1 MSNTNTIKLLE
12 DARKYYLEEN
22 YEKSLKSYIQLKEIS
37 GTNIYDANIALI
49 KRKTS
54 LDLTPITLGDVFKAI
69 GIEQIYVVNLKRRP
83 DRKIKI
89 LKEFKK
95 HNLTPKFVE
104 AEDALNSEKVINNY
118 NNYISRKAG
127 SCKYSEHIEL
137 KKQNTIKRNITR
149 GAFAYNLS
157 QEKVIVDAINN
168 KYQKIA
174 VFDDDVF
181 FTSSAMSQL
190 KKFIDD
196 IKNRW
201 KICLLGASEYSDY
214 NFIKTNILNKLF
226 YSANPGK
233 TCGSF
238 GMLYSQEI
246 YNELLSVIKEADGTY
261 DNNILGYFYHKYS
274 KECLVINKNIC
285 IPSIEE
291 SNIRDD
297 KREQHSHSERMRW
310 DIGNFEEWKKPIEI
324 SIIISNVDNLK
335 YLSKL
340 NDEYNDINI
349 KIYYISKSDGL
360 RPIISGYSSLN
371 YEFLKQDIDS
381 LFYSK
386 PLDEQK
392 QILLSLGLPFSEYLF
407 IWATDEAVT
416 IDSVRAYI
424 VDDLEG
430 KEIKYFTLLKDF
442 GKKYISKF
450 SSIII
455 PSFRPAV
462 QVWPT
467 VKSAINQKKVDYE
480 VIIVNDNPQNASF
493 KKDLE
498 TLIQTEKEKYK
509 LNLPKITIVEHSI
522 NRNASA
528 GRNTGFMASEG
539 EYVFFLD
546 DDDIYEENRI
556 FNAMNKLSK
565 EKNKFQAIYCGYKG
579 TWNGHQDLSRFKEG
593 NFLDD
598 IIQLNYANH
607 YMCTN
612 TVTYHRDA
620 FASLGGFNESYR
632 RHQDLELNLRFFMKF
647 NMCSVN
653 TFDVHN
659 RPTAVDETYK
669 ASVDSLIS
677 LKTKFFNDFK
687 HLINLYDDAL
697 KQFTIQ
703 QHANDIFKRG
713 VSIEKEKEL
722 ILLFLAEV
730 IKLGK

>member
-1 MSNTNTIKLLE
+1 MSNINTIKLLE

-22 YEKSLKSYIQLKEIS
+22 YEKSLESYIQLKEIS

-95 HNLTPKFVE
+95 HNLTPKFIE
-104 AEDALNSEKVINNY
+104 AEDALNSKNVDESYTIFKNKKLDSNLFSKH
-118 NNYISRKAG
+118 ISLSR
-127 SCKYSEHIEL
+127 
-137 KKQNTIKRNITR
+137 QKRFKEVVHK

-157 QEKVIVDAINN
+157 QKKVLKDAIQK
-168 KYQKIA
+168 KYKKIA
-174 VFDDDVF
+174 IFDDDVF
-181 FTSSAMSQL
+181 FTSGIIDKL
-190 KKFIDD
+190 YKFIESIEND
-196 IKNRW
+196 W
-201 KICLLGASEYSDY
+201 KICLLGASEYADVVDY
-214 NFIKTNILNKLF
+214 TNIHSQLNF
-226 YSANPGK
+226 YHPIPDR

-238 GMLYSQEI
+238 ALLYEQSI
-246 YNELLSVIKEADGTY
+246 FNELLTTLDSNEGTY
-261 DNNILGYFYHKYS
+261 DNTILGYFYHKYN
-274 KECLVINKNIC
+274 KKCFVISPNVC
-285 IPSIEE
+285 IPCIEE
-291 SNIRDD
+291 SNIRES
-297 KREQHSHSERMRW
+297 KREQYSHSERMGW

-324 SIIISNVDNLK
+324 SIIISNIDNLK

-340 NDEYNDINI
+340 NNEYNDINV
-349 KIYYISKSDGL
+349 KIYYISKNDGI
-360 RPIISGYSSLN
+360 RPIISGYSSLD
-371 YEFLKQDIDS
+371 YEFLKQDIDT

-386 PLDEQK
+386 SLDEQK

-407 IWATDEAVT
+407 IWSTDEAVT
-416 IDSVRAYI
+416 LDTVRAYI
-424 VDDLEG
+424 IDDLEG
-430 KEIKYFTLLKDF
+430 KEITYFTLLKDF

-455 PSFRPAV
+455 PSFRPAH

-480 VIIVNDNPQNASF
+480 VIIVNDNPQNESF

-579 TWNGHQDLSRFKEG
+579 NWNGHQDLSRFKEG

-612 TVTYHRDA
+612 TVTYRRDA
-620 FASLGGFNESYR
+620 FTSLGGFNESYR

-659 RPTAVDETYK
+659 RPTPVDTTFTP
-669 ASVDSLIS
+669 SVESLLS
-677 LKTKFFNDFK
+677 LKIKFIFDFRK
-687 HLINLYDDAL
+687 LINSYTNDEKKLIVKKHSDDIL
-697 KQFTIQ
+697 
-703 QHANDIFKRG
+703 KRG
-713 VSIEKEKEL
+713 KFTEIEKELMNKL
-722 ILLFLAEV
+722 ISEV
-730 IKLGK
+730 LNLE